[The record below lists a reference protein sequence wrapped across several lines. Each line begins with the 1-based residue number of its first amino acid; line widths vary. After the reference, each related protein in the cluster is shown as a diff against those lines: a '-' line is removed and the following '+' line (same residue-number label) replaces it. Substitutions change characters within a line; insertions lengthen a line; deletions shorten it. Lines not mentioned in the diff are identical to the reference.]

1 MDLSIKNNRELIV
14 VSLTD
19 ILQRRSLQ
27 SSADIDRP
35 LNTDR
40 DGFSTHRSTDSVEIS
55 FCIDYPADMRK
66 SIPDQEMWPSDLF
79 APRDGACAR
88 SHVMSLSSRKLQVKR
103 EVAFRSAVVGGSWSV
118 VSGHLIHS
126 STLERAELVQ
136 DRLEVENHLGLLFQV
151 AVIGLD
157 VDVAHVRL
165 AAVD

>member
-1 MDLSIKNNRELIV
+1 MRYGVFFGPDGYPTDMRNTNRRFDLWQI
-14 VSLTD
+14 
-19 ILQRRSLQ
+19 Q
-27 SSADIDRP
+27 SS
-35 LNTDR
+35 
-40 DGFSTHRSTDSVEIS
+40 
-55 FCIDYPADMRK
+55 DYPADMRK

-118 VSGHLIHS
+118 VSGHLIHY